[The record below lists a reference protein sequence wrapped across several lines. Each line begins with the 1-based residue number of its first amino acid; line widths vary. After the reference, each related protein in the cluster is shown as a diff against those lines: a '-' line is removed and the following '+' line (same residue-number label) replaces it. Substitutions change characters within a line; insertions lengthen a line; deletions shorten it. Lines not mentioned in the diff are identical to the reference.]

1 MPTQIT
7 TLGIE
12 LKKGDQQTFL
22 SLLGMVVLY
31 FLGAFI
37 VYAASDFLAWW
48 EGYQSALVE
57 MGYKL

>member
-1 MPTQIT
+1 
-7 TLGIE
+7 
-12 LKKGDQQTFL
+12 
-22 SLLGMVVLY
+22 MVVLY